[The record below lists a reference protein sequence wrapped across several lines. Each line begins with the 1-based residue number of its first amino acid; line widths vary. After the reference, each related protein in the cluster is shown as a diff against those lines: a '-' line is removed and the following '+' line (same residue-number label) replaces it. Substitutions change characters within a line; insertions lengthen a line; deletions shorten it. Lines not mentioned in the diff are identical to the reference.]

1 MVDAIRGGLRPATNS
16 VQLTIPPPG
25 LKNHGT
31 SSAAR
36 PDAPS
41 CPLPRNSDQTET
53 TVLTKPDRWIQAKP
67 NAVQLSHI
75 AATHRLEIRGIGGCA
90 KSEVHAN

>member
-1 MVDAIRGGLRPATNS
+1 MVDAVRGGLRPATNS

-53 TVLTKPDRWIQAKP
+53 TVLTKPDRWIQAK
-67 NAVQLSHI
+67 
-75 AATHRLEIRGIGGCA
+75 
-90 KSEVHAN
+90 

>member
-1 MVDAIRGGLRPATNS
+1 MVDVVRGGLPPTTNS

-41 CPLPRNSDQTET
+41 CPPPRNSDQTET
-53 TVLTKPDRWIQAKP
+53 TVLTKPDRWIQAKEP
-67 NAVQLSHI
+67 CLTQLGCS
-75 AATHRLEIRGIGGCA
+75 LEITCIRKAVVAGVEN
-90 KSEVHAN
+90 K